1 MDIKRELT
9 ENRILLVIV
18 PSESYNDTI
27 LETMKDLSGKETC
40 YVTLNKTSEAL
51 KETFAKKKIRT
62 ENLLFIDAISKT
74 IKETPATGE
83 SCYYVS
89 SPSAMT
95 EISIIINKVL
105 ETKFQY
111 IIFDSLT
118 SLLVYESKAPV
129 AKFVSTL
136 TNKIRGTK
144 TRAIFFA
151 LAVKEQSA
159 LINEAGMFA
168 DKVIDL
174 SKER

>member
-1 MDIKRELT
+1 MDIKRELI

-18 PSESYNDTI
+18 PSENYNNTI
-27 LETMKDLSGKETC
+27 LETMRALSGKDAC
-40 YVTLNKTSEAL
+40 YVTLNKTSDSL
-51 KETFAKKKIRT
+51 KEIFRKKKIPT
-62 ENLLFIDAISKT
+62 ENILFIDAISKT
-74 IKETPATGE
+74 IKETPATSE
-83 SCYYVS
+83 RCYYVS
-89 SPSAMT
+89 SPAAMT

-105 ETKFQY
+105 ENRFQY
-111 IIFDSLT
+111 ILFDSLT

-129 AKFVSTL
+129 AKFVSSL

-159 LINEAGMFA
+159 LISEAGMFA

-174 SKER
+174 SKE